1 MTDERSIYLLA
12 LTDEHFFLLGKRTD
26 VKEKKIAKTN
36 DIEMIGTLTRFSAN
50 SLTNTYTV

>member
-26 VKEKKIAKTN
+26 VKKNIAKTN

-50 SLTNTYTV
+50 LLTNTYTV